1 MAYVFKNPLLL
12 ILLVVLPISTVSA
25 QGLRYFVGTSLK
37 YSDNIVKEF
46 HPQSGEEYSLDT
58 GISGV
63 KKGALIETGGDA
75 RLSFYS
81 REKELFDNAEE
92 VSGDG
97 VLFLN
102 FTVLPQTIVWNNSIS
117 SSRVLLDSRQSTNAD
132 NLSDQVSYQTQPEW
146 KIRLSPVDQLLLSA
160 AYNYIQRED
169 LNNSKRLS
177 GTLSWKHQI
186 NSGEFSANHV
196 YEDIDNG
203 LLTPGYRIEEFFF
216 AYSSNF
222 RLLNFNFS
230 IGEQRIELDG
240 FDSDDETLSLRA
252 SAYWKP
258 LKDSRI
264 RASYS
269 LGYEDD
275 ISQLSKAFRLKTE
288 DIKASET
295 VTESVLTSNIINT
308 ISETKTFSIDYEQKF
323 NVNTLK
329 IQYAEVKQDDF
340 SQVVAVNN
348 DETAGRITFSRQ
360 LNPLMRFIFK
370 EHYIEKLFQQGEIT
384 REYFTAMQL
393 NWSLSKHLRVIFDI
407 IHEDQSSDFKTAEFE
422 AVSGLV
428 SLRYT
433 GIL

>member
-1 MAYVFKNPLLL
+1 MGHVFKNPLLL
-12 ILLVVLPISTVSA
+12 VLLVVLPASTVYG

-37 YSDNIVKEF
+37 HSDNLVKEF
-46 HPQSGEEYSLDT
+46 NPQSGEEYSLDA

-75 RLSFYS
+75 TLSFFS

-102 FTVLPQTIVWNNSIS
+102 FTVLPKVIAWNNSVS
-117 SSRVLLDSRQSTNAD
+117 SSRVLLDSRQSANAD
-132 NLSDQVSYQTQPEW
+132 NLSDQISYRTEPEW
-146 KIRLSPVDQLLLSA
+146 KIKLSPVDQLLLSA

-169 LNNSKRLS
+169 LNNSERLS
-177 GTLSWKHQI
+177 GTISWRHQI
-186 NSGEFSANHV
+186 SSGELSANHV
-196 YEDIDNG
+196 YEDIDNDQ
-203 LLTPGYRIEEFFF
+203 LTPGYRIEELFF
-216 AYSSNF
+216 AYRSSF
-222 RLLNFNFS
+222 RLLNFDFS
-230 IGEQRIELDG
+230 IGEQRLELDG
-240 FDSDDETLSLRA
+240 FDFDNETLSFRA

-264 RASYS
+264 RASYN

-288 DIKASET
+288 DIQASET
-295 VTESVLTSNIINT
+295 VTESVLTSNVINT
-308 ISETKTFSIDYEQKF
+308 ISETESFSIDYEQKF

-329 IQYAEVKQDDF
+329 IQYAEVNQDDF
-340 SQVVAVNN
+340 SQVASVNN

-360 LNPLMRFIFK
+360 LNPLMRFTFK

-393 NWSLSKHLRVIFDI
+393 NWSLSKRLKAIFDI
-407 IHEDQSSDFKTAEFE
+407 IHERQSSDFKTAEFE
-422 AVSGLV
+422 ALSGLV